1 MAFYSTIDAAQLA
14 PRAGWARKMTFQLN
28 VQNLLNDR
36 IAVRDRDGRVPYR
49 FQPAFLDP
57 YGRIVRLSVRKL
69 F

>member
-1 MAFYSTIDAAQLA
+1 V
-14 PRAGWARKMTFQLN
+14 TFRFQVRNILD
-28 VQNLLNDR
+28 DR
-36 IAVRDRDGRVPYR
+36 IAVRDANGATPYR